1 MVAWICTP
9 SVKVL
14 SKSLTTIKKN
24 ANHFGQ
30 NKETKS
36 SLPFK
41 QLLPQRQEL
50 SVLEQKEANIWH

>member
-30 NKETKS
+30 NKETTVWFQAIVRHAP
-36 SLPFK
+36 LWRAEFAAT
-41 QLLPQRQEL
+41 EL
-50 SVLEQKEANIWH
+50 TA